1 MVFLSMIILL
11 INMIFFQQTGNWK
24 GYLEDVYE
32 FILWCLLL
40 NWQHYARDLSL
51 FYVDLVNLKN
61 SLSDSY
67 DYLSKGELSTSLP
80 KGLFTK
86 IPIAQMIVMA
96 INISLK
102 EVDKLA
108 AITENKGTKKMDA
121 NKPHLFCVK
130 IASWCRDKHDEKHMK
145 RVVSLLKV

>member
-1 MVFLSMIILL
+1 
-11 INMIFFQQTGNWK
+11 MIFFQQTGNWK
-24 GYLEDVYE
+24 GYLEDVYD

-108 AITENKGTKKMDA
+108 AITENKGTKKRWMRISHIFSA
-121 NKPHLFCVK
+121 LKLHLDV
-130 IASWCRDKHDEKHMK
+130 ETNTMK
-145 RVVSLLKV
+145 NIWNEL